1 MNSYNIKVEIQGIDT
16 SKLPRL
22 SSEEQMEMLRKIK
35 SGRED
40 LKEDFINANLR
51 LVLSLIKRFNNRGEN
66 INDIFQ
72 VGVIGLIKAIDN
84 FDITQPVQFS
94 TYAVPMILGELKRY
108 LRDNS
113 PFRVTRSLRDLSYLI
128 SQEREKYVALHNEEP
143 TVDDLAKIIDAP
155 KEQIILAID
164 STVLPMSIY
173 DTVYSDG
180 GDEIYL
186 LDQLGNEKEDSVDLI
201 NKIAIEQMLDSLS
214 SKEKD
219 IIIKRYFK
227 DKTQIEL
234 AEELGV
240 SQAQISRIEKGA
252 LLQYPKHKVNKVVTP
267 EENQTSD
274 GWKFFYREYGLADVY
289 ENKVAGIYLHNK
301 A

>member
-128 SQEREKYVALHNEEP
+128 SQEREKYVAMHNEEP

-252 LLQYPKHKVNKVVTP
+252 LLKIKNKV
-267 EENQTSD
+267 Q
-274 GWKFFYREYGLADVY
+274 K
-289 ENKVAGIYLHNK
+289 
-301 A
+301 

>member
-1 MNSYNIKVEIQGIDT
+1 MNGYNVKVEIQGIDT
-16 SKLPRL
+16 AKLPRL
-22 SSEEQMEMLRKIK
+22 SSEEQMQMLRQIK

-84 FDITQPVQFS
+84 FDINQPVQFS

-128 SQEREKYVALHNEEP
+128 SQEREKFIAKHNEEP
-143 TVDDLAKIIDAP
+143 TVDDLVKIINAP

-164 STVLPMSIY
+164 STVAPMSIY

-180 GDEIYL
+180 GDQIYL
-186 LDQLGNEKEDSVDLI
+186 LDQLSNEKEDSVDLI
-201 NKIAIEQMLDSLS
+201 NKISIEQMLDNLTE
-214 SKEKD
+214 KERD

-234 AEELGV
+234 AQELGV

-252 LLQYPKHKVNKVVTP
+252 LLRIRNKV
-267 EENQTSD
+267 
-274 GWKFFYREYGLADVY
+274 K
-289 ENKVAGIYLHNK
+289 K
-301 A
+301 

>member
-1 MNSYNIKVEIQGIDT
+1 MNGYNIKVEIQGIDT

-128 SQEREKYVALHNEEP
+128 SQEREKYVAIHNQEP

-252 LLQYPKHKVNKVVTP
+252 LLKIKNKV
-267 EENQTSD
+267 Q
-274 GWKFFYREYGLADVY
+274 K
-289 ENKVAGIYLHNK
+289 
-301 A
+301 